1 MPEPAM
7 FTLAGGEPVPAVTAA
22 QMREVDRAM
31 TGDFGI
37 ELPQMMENAGRNL
50 ADLALRRHAPRTAM
64 VLAGPGG
71 NGGGGLVAARHLANR
86 GITVTVVLGTDRLAR
101 CPPVSWTS
109 SVAWASPCSMILWP
123 PT

>member
-1 MPEPAM
+1 MTEMAMPEPAM

-50 ADLALRRHAPRTAM
+50 ADLALRRHAP
-64 VLAGPGG
+64 
-71 NGGGGLVAARHLANR
+71 AAAVQAVRH
-86 GITVTVVLGTDRLAR
+86 AR
-101 CPPVSWTS
+101 FG
-109 SVAWASPCSMILWP
+109 M
-123 PT
+123 